1 MCGTRHAQ
9 CPCIPYL
16 LRAAP
21 LLARLRR
28 RALPGSPGER
38 READGYDETV
48 LEGEKGDSLDAAGF
62 EHPYGRGSVPPARVV
77 ALGPDALAQVPPCMK
92 P

>member
-1 MCGTRHAQ
+1 MGIPHA
-9 CPCIPYL
+9 PRPSIPSL

-21 LLARLRR
+21 HLTRMRRCALLLC
-28 RALPGSPGER
+28 PGER

-77 ALGPDALAQVPPCMK
+77 ALGPDALAQVPPCM
-92 P
+92 